1 MTVSWQIPT
10 FDARAVNDL
19 SKNLNISPILA
30 RLLIHRGLHT
40 PLEATHFLYPDRS
53 MLHDPFLF
61 HQMEQAI
68 ERIKKAIDKNER
80 ILIHGD
86 YDADGISATAIIFHT
101 LSQYTHNLVTYIPH
115 RLNQGYGVKQDALD
129 FAKNE
134 KATLIITVDCGITAV
149 EETQSAKN
157 MGIDMI
163 ITDHH
168 LSPDQLPDAI
178 AIIHPSQPN
187 ETYPYSHLS
196 GAGVAFK
203 LAQAIDQTLSKSN
216 TYLSDD
222 LLELAALGTLS
233 DIVLLNGE
241 NRVIAKHG
249 LAQMSKSKRPGLRAL
264 LERTKLY
271 NKSLETWHIGYIIA
285 PRINAAGRLGDA
297 DKALR
302 LLLTDS
308 ITEAQEITETLD
320 QYNKER
326 QQVVKEVFDQA
337 EQLIHS
343 QINLN
348 SESIIVLSN
357 PGWHIGV
364 LGIVASNLV
373 DEFERPVILIGFN
386 GDQGKGSGRSVD
398 GFQIVDALDYCKD
411 TLLGF
416 GGHEMACGLT
426 ISPNQIMSFRKKI
439 NQYANEKGYQSTAS
453 SSEKAIDTDVQ
464 LSDLTESFLNHLT
477 LLAPH
482 GPGNPEPLFLVRN
495 VTTEGPPRIIK
506 ETHLK
511 LRIRDKNYR
520 AEAMWFGNADKADLF
535 HNTKK
540 SWDFACH
547 SRLNEYNGFQSVELR
562 LHDVRSTQ

>member
-1 MTVSWQIPT
+1 MSVSWQVPT
-10 FDARAVNDL
+10 FDSHAVEDL
-19 SKNLNISPILA
+19 AKSLNISPILA

-68 ERIKKAIDKNER
+68 GRIKKAIETNER

-86 YDADGISATAIIFHT
+86 YDADGISATAILFLT
-101 LSQYTHNLVTYIPH
+101 LSQYTRNLITYIPH

-129 FAKNE
+129 FAKEE
-134 KATLIITVDCGITAV
+134 KVSLMITVDCGITAV

-157 MGIDMI
+157 MGIDVI

-168 LSPDQLPDAI
+168 LPPTQLPEAI
-178 AIIHPSQPN
+178 AIIHPTQSN
-187 ETYPYSHLS
+187 ETYPYSHLC
-196 GAGVAFK
+196 GAGVALK
-203 LAQAIDQTLSKSN
+203 LAQAIDKTFSKSN
-216 TYLSDD
+216 SHFSDD

-249 LAQMSKSKRPGLRAL
+249 LIQLSQSKRPGLRAL
-264 LERTKLY
+264 LEKTKLW

-297 DKALR
+297 ESALR
-302 LLLTDS
+302 LLLTES
-308 ITEAQEITETLD
+308 LTEAQEIAETLE

-326 QQVVKEVFDQA
+326 QKVVKDVNDEA
-337 EQLIHS
+337 EKLIHS

-348 SESIIVLSN
+348 SESVIVLSN
-357 PGWHIGV
+357 PNWHIGV

-386 GDQGKGSGRSVD
+386 GEEGKGSGRSVD
-398 GFQIVDALDYCKD
+398 GFQIVEALDYCKD
-411 TLLGF
+411 TLLGY
-416 GGHEMACGLT
+416 GGHDMACGLS
-426 ISPNQIMSFRKKI
+426 IAPNQIMNFRKKI
-439 NQYANEKGYQSTAS
+439 NKYADEKGFQSAVLS
-453 SSEKAIDTDVQ
+453 SDKAIDTDIQ
-464 LSDLTESFLNHLT
+464 LADLTETFLNHLT

-495 VTTEGPPRIIK
+495 VTTYGPPRIIK
-506 ETHLK
+506 DTHLK
-511 LRIRDKNYR
+511 LRVKDKDCR

-535 HNTKK
+535 HNSNK

-547 SRLNEYNGFQSVELR
+547 SRLNEYNGFQSIELR
-562 LHDVRSTQ
+562 LHDVRSSQ